1 MVLMLFQAKHLTTY
15 VLVDSSLGNYN
26 QELARNS
33 VSIAKVQNSWV
44 KFAVPSAQSHLVIM
58 IFCVS
63 MSCADQDAFLAVGY
77 NVTTI

>member
-44 KFAVPSAQSHLVIM
+44 KFAVPS
-58 IFCVS
+58 
-63 MSCADQDAFLAVGY
+63 GP
-77 NVTTI
+77 